1 MQVILLEDIDRVGKK
16 GSIINVS
23 DGYARNFLL
32 PKKKAVEATPVNKKR
47 LEEELKHAEVRL
59 EKEKEVLLALAGKI
73 NNASVAIA
81 QKVGEG
87 DRLFGS
93 VTAMD
98 IVDALA
104 KDGIHIDKK
113 KIHLE
118 NPIKELGAFTVPIK
132 LHPEITAE
140 LKVKVVKA

>member
-47 LEEELKHAEVRL
+47 LDEELKHAEARL

-87 DRLFGS
+87 ERLFGS

-104 KDGIHIDKK
+104 KEGIHIDKK